1 MEVEGDDVALHLF
14 FLISI
19 FEPIPRR
26 IALLLLPLTDC
37 ARVPARLGRGIL
49 FAV

>member
-1 MEVEGDDVALHLF
+1 MMLPFTF
-14 FLISI
+14 FFHISI

-37 ARVPARLGRGIL
+37 ARVPARLGRSIL
-49 FAV
+49 FAVQEDL